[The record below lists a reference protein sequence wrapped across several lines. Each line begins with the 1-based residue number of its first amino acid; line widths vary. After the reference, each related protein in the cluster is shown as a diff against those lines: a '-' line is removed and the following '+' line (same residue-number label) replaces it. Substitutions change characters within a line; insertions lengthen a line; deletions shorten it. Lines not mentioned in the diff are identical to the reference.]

1 MVKSLYFAEIEN
13 MVQIKNLIEPSLFP
27 LKSTDTIEFALETL
41 VAYKIAALPVVD
53 EDKIV
58 GFIEAH
64 TIADEFDELP
74 ITDFIVQQPAWIVN
88 ENYYFEEAINR
99 FGEFG
104 ASSLAIVDNDQHFTG
119 IITPYRVLN
128 FLSSSYSGKAEGC
141 IICLEMAS
149 KNYSLHEISRIIE
162 SNDAKILGVSI
173 FSLPD
178 NQNIRVNIKLNT
190 AYSERIVAT
199 LQRFGYDI
207 IASFYNKQNELDF
220 ENRYQSLL
228 KYMEF

>member
-1 MVKSLYFAEIEN
+1 
-13 MVQIKNLIEPSLFP
+13 
-27 LKSTDTIEFALETL
+27 
-41 VAYKIAALPVVD
+41 
-53 EDKIV
+53 
-58 GFIEAH
+58 
-64 TIADEFDELP
+64 
-74 ITDFIVQQPAWIVN
+74 
-88 ENYYFEEAINR
+88 
-99 FGEFG
+99 
-104 ASSLAIVDNDQHFTG
+104 
-119 IITPYRVLN
+119 
-128 FLSSSYSGKAEGC
+128 
-141 IICLEMAS
+141 
-149 KNYSLHEISRIIE
+149 LHEISRIIE